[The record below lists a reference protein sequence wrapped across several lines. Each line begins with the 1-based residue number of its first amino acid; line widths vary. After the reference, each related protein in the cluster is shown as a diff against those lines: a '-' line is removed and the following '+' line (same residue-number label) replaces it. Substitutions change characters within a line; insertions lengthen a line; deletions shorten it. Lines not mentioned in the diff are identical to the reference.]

1 MQSPTLTQQPRQ
13 LGNEAGAIPNVRLFR
28 PSERALTDDIAS
40 LLKQQPQR
48 LTFDKRRQQATGMI
62 EVQMRQDHVGDV
74 IRIDAKLTERSQQNV
89 IFFDDTKATA

>member
-1 MQSPTLTQQPRQ
+1 VKPQSWQRRIALGSIGKHMQSPTLTQQLRQ

-74 IRIDAKLTERSQQNV
+74 IRT
-89 IFFDDTKATA
+89 